1 MITQQPP
8 GSLPTGLTSLL
19 SLHVVEAGG
28 SLGGRRTRG
37 GRGVITLGREDSPA
51 LVGGPVGHGDAHSV
65 LAVGDEARQGDT
77 ARGRPSAAGGHQAA

>member
-8 GSLPTGLTSLL
+8 GSLPTGLTRLM

-37 GRGVITLGREDSPA
+37 GRGVITLRREDGPG

-65 LAVGDEARQGDT
+65 LPVGDEAGQSDT
-77 ARGRPSAAGGHQAA
+77 ARRWTSGAGGHQTA